1 MRGER
6 PSPAHKIV
14 LLGFLLSGGPG
25 SLEDVTYPITGPII
39 GVVGGGQLARMMA
52 PAATELGFE
61 LRILAEGPDVCARR
75 AVPQAPIG
83 DYRDFDQLAAFAQ
96 QVDVLT
102 FDHEHVPTD
111 FLERLLA
118 QGVNV
123 QPRPQALVYAQD
135 KLAMRKAVDRLGLPN
150 PRWAQVECMDDLLA
164 FGREAGWPLVLKT
177 PRGGYDGKGVLVL
190 DSPQEAAERAADWF
204 DQLPTRQDFSALLA
218 EELVPFSRELS
229 VLVAHR
235 DSGQVVVWPV
245 AESIQVNSVCDEV
258 IAPAPGLDPAVEQ
271 AAMEAARTVVSQL
284 GVTGVMALEMFE
296 VPGSEPGFLINEFAM
311 RPHNSGHWTQ
321 DGSVTSQ
328 FEQHLRAVANYP
340 LGDTSLKAE
349 VALMKNFLGGENQ
362 DIFGVYPQLMED
374 YPAAKVHFYGKEPK
388 PGRKIGHLNFTGPA
402 KQLDDLRQQASA
414 AARLLTQ
421 GADS

>member
-1 MRGER
+1 M
-6 PSPAHKIV
+6 
-14 LLGFLLSGGPG
+14 
-25 SLEDVTYPITGPII
+25 TYPITGPII

-52 PAATELGFE
+52 PAAAELGFE
-61 LRILAEGPDVCARR
+61 LRILAEGPDVCARQ

-229 VLVAHR
+229 VLVARR
-235 DSGQVVVWPV
+235 DSGQVAVWPV

-284 GVTGVMALEMFE
+284 GVTGVMAVEMFE
-296 VPGSEPGFLINEFAM
+296 VPGSESGFLINEFAM

-340 LGDTSLKAE
+340 LGDTGLKAE
-349 VALMKNFLGGENQ
+349 VALMKNFLGGDNQ

-388 PGRKIGHLNFTGPA
+388 PGRKIGHLNFTGRA
-402 KQLDDLRQQASA
+402 DQLDGLRQQAAS